1 MGKKTAKKE
10 YGIIHNMKK
19 SFNISGPCALAL
31 VIGSAMPL
39 CGGQDAAQYGAEEP
53 EFAFRKRI
61 EVVHHANRRAPDFK
75 PAGDEFVFRDG
86 VRLAGPDDP
95 LVRRGLA
102 DFADYLKTSMGVNA
116 GIGGAGASGGV
127 DVAIDGS
134 LADRQ
139 YTVAVNKNGVR
150 IRAKDGRAAMQALF
164 HLEDLMNL
172 RRGPALAFGQE
183 RRRMRFS
190 PRMTHSGW
198 GIDQFPDSHLATIAH
213 AGFDAI
219 LFYLEGM
226 DRTQAPGKTDIAA
239 LIDAAEAWGL
249 DAYLYSSLKTRKNPE
264 DPGSPAEMAATYGEA
279 AKRYRKAK
287 GVLIVPESCYFESR
301 DPRAK
306 TLKSTVS
313 IPCSD
318 HPLWLS
324 RIEQTVRKEIPSVD
338 FIFWTYNFYSRPEEE
353 RFAFI
358 DAITPTTVLN
368 TTFAIGNWREH
379 PTRLGAS
386 FSVADYSIATS
397 GPSQLFRAEAAHAHA
412 RGLRVFTTC
421 NTAGRTW
428 DFGCCPYEP
437 VPQRWKARFDA
448 LKKAQ
453 DDWGLIGLIESHH
466 YGFTPNFI
474 AELAKEAFTEGGMDF
489 DAHLRAIAARDYGE
503 RHADEVVSIWADFS
517 EAIQDYTAT
526 GVNQYGP
533 FRVGP
538 AYPYNALGPFQPFRE
553 GWTNFTS
560 WICNP
565 NYGWTIPWGGGTTQK
580 RRPMNVGEH
589 RVEIQLFRSAGPRF
603 VDGAAKLRS
612 FADALSGGRRA
623 RARRDADVAEYI
635 GRSFLTT
642 ANVKEGLV
650 NELVCID
657 EKKPEDERTAAKKRI
672 FEVARDEYENT
683 LATLPL
689 VEENSHLGW
698 MDGGSKYAG
707 GKGRLEWKL
716 RHMEKLYGIEG
727 RK

>member
-1 MGKKTAKKE
+1 MRKLLFKVTEA
-10 YGIIHNMKK
+10 
-19 SFNISGPCALAL
+19 CVLAL
-31 VIGSAMPL
+31 VAGSALPL
-39 CGGQDAAQYGAEEP
+39 CGGQGASQYGAEEP

-61 EVVHHANRRAPDFK
+61 EVVHHSNRRDPAFK
-75 PAGDEFVFRDG
+75 PGKDEFVFRDG

-116 GIGGAGASGGV
+116 ATGGAGAAGGV
-127 DVAIDGS
+127 DIALDGS

-139 YTVAVNKNGVR
+139 YTVAVDGKGVR
-150 IRAKDGRAAMQALF
+150 IRAKNGRAAMQALF

-198 GIDQFPDSHLATIAH
+198 GIDQFPDAHLATIAH

-219 LFYLEGM
+219 LFYLEGI

-249 DAYLYSSLKTRKNPE
+249 DAYLYSSLRTRKNPE

-306 TLKSTVS
+306 TLKSTVN

-338 FIFWTYNFYSRPEEE
+338 FIFWTYNFYSRPEAE

-397 GPSQLFRAEAAHAHA
+397 GPSQLFRAEASHAHA

-421 NTAGRTW
+421 NTAGHTW

-489 DAHLRAIAARDYGE
+489 DEHLRKIAVRDFGQA
-503 RHADEVVSIWADFS
+503 HADEVVAIWADLS
-517 EAIQDYTAT
+517 DAMQDYVAT
-526 GVNQYGP
+526 SQNQWGP
-533 FRVGP
+533 FRIGP
-538 AYPYNALGPFQPFRE
+538 AFPFNALGPFLTKDNWPNFR
-553 GWTNFTS
+553 S
-560 WICNP
+560 YICNP
-565 NYGWTIPWGGGTTQK
+565 NYGWSIPWGGGEQK
-580 RRPMNVGEH
+580 RYRLNVKDH
-589 RVEIQLFRSAGPRF
+589 KVEVELFSSAGRRF
-603 VDGAAKLRS
+603 VAGGEKLRK
-612 FADALSGGRRA
+612 FAGELSGETRDDAMRA
-623 RARRDADVAEYI
+623 AGVVEYI

-642 ANVKEGLV
+642 GNVKAAALEEIV
-650 NELVCID
+650 AVD
-657 EKKPEDERTAAKKRI
+657 ESKPAAEREAARKRI
-672 FEVARDEYENT
+672 NEIARDEYANT
-683 LATLPL
+683 AAALPL
-689 VEENSHLGW
+689 VQRDSHLGFECRNGY
-698 MDGGSKYAG
+698 MGS
-707 GKGRLEWKL
+707 RQRIEWKL
-716 RHMEKLYGIEG
+716 RHMEKLYGIP
-727 RK
+727 R